1 MGLLE
6 SIRRWIDG
14 EQGEDLLEAA
24 DEHSKPRRIWEEFLV
39 KIAREVE
46 AVMQRE
52 MFTPPG
58 GLTYIPRE
66 YVVYLSA
73 EDDKDWQGDKRR
85 GLEQGLFHVLSERAK
100 ELAGATPLAAKSF
113 AVELRVDGTLEKG
126 QFRVQA
132 VWDETETGHTQVN
145 ARVGA
150 SGRGS
155 QGGTQGMSS
164 DKLPAAAPAAAVNF
178 NDTIRERADGSRG
191 DTEPGGEASAETG
204 EQSEAG
210 EQTVVRP
217 RIRELYSIEIW
228 RDGVRESVVAITKP
242 EITIGRGSRSITVD
256 LPLKGDPEISR
267 VHAVLTRE
275 GDGRYWLVPKGRN
288 PTLVAG
294 RELPREE
301 RTEVQPDQKIAICN
315 FILRIQPR

>member
-1 MGLLE
+1 MGLLD
-6 SIRRWIDG
+6 SIRKWIDG
-14 EQGEDLLEAA
+14 EQGEDLLETA

-85 GLEQGLFHVLSERAK
+85 GLEQGLFHVLSERAR
-100 ELAGATPLAAKSF
+100 ELSGSNQLAAKSF

-132 VWDETETGHTQVN
+132 VWDETESGHTQVN
-145 ARVGA
+145 ARVGSA
-150 SGRGS
+150 TA
-155 QGGTQGMSS
+155 Q
-164 DKLPAAAPAAAVNF
+164 APQIDF
-178 NDTIRERADGSRG
+178 NETIREFADGSRG
-191 DTEPGGEASAETG
+191 DTEADGESG
-204 EQSEAG
+204 PG

-217 RIRELYSIEIW
+217 RIITLYSIEVW
-228 RDGVRESVVAITKP
+228 KDGVRESVVPISKP
-242 EITIGRGSRSITVD
+242 EISIGRGSRSITVD
-256 LPLKGDPEISR
+256 LPLRGDPEISR
-267 VHAVLTRE
+267 VHATLTRE
-275 GDGRYWLVPKGRN
+275 NDGRYYLLAKGRN
-288 PTLVAG
+288 PTIVAG

-301 RTEVQPDQKIAICN
+301 RTEVMPDQKIAICN
-315 FILRIQPR
+315 FVLRIQPR

>member
-6 SIRRWIDG
+6 SIRKWIDG
-14 EQGEDLLEAA
+14 EQGEDLLESA

-100 ELAGATPLAAKSF
+100 ELAGSTALAAKSF

-132 VWDETETGHTQVN
+132 VWDETESGHTQVN
-145 ARVGA
+145 PRV
-150 SGRGS
+150 
-155 QGGTQGMSS
+155 SS
-164 DKLPAAAPAAAVNF
+164 SSTSAQPSPINLS
-178 NDTIRERADGSRG
+178 DTIRERADGSRG
-191 DTEPGGEASAETG
+191 EDEPE
-204 EQSEAG
+204 SEGSLG

-217 RIRELYSIEIW
+217 RITVLYQVEVW
-228 RDGVRESVVAITKP
+228 KDGVRESVVPISKS

-267 VHAVLTRE
+267 VHATLTRE
-275 GDGRYWLVPKGRN
+275 NDGRYYLLAKGRN
-288 PTLVAG
+288 PTIVAG

-315 FILRIQPR
+315 FVLRIQPR

>member
-39 KIAREVE
+39 KIARKVE
-46 AVMQRE
+46 EVMQEE

-66 YVVYLSA
+66 YIVYLSN
-73 EDDKDWQGDKRR
+73 EDDKDWQGDKRK
-85 GLEQGLFHVLSERAK
+85 GLEQGLFHVLSERAR
-100 ELAGATPLAAKSF
+100 ELSGSTQLAAKSF
-113 AVELRVDGTLEKG
+113 SVELRVDGTLEKG

-132 VWDETETGHTQVN
+132 VWNETEAGHTQVN
-145 ARVGA
+145 PRVGA
-150 SGRGS
+150 APR
-155 QGGTQGMSS
+155 
-164 DKLPAAAPAAAVNF
+164 PAPEVDF
-178 NDTIRERADGSRG
+178 SETIRERADGTRG
-191 DTEPGGEASAETG
+191 DTEPGDTGTG
-204 EQSEAG
+204 ELG

-217 RIRELYSIEIW
+217 RIKELYSVEVW
-228 RDGVRESVVAITKP
+228 KNGVRENVVPITKP

-267 VHAVLTRE
+267 VHATLTRE
-275 GDGRYWLVPKGRN
+275 TDGRYYLIAKGRN
-288 PTLVAG
+288 PTMVG
-294 RELPREE
+294 NREIAREQ
-301 RTEVQPDQKIAICN
+301 RAEVLPDQKIAICN
-315 FILRIQPR
+315 FVLRIQPK

>member
-1 MGLLE
+1 LNYLRFTIHHLLAMGLLE

-14 EQGEDLLEAA
+14 EQSEDLLEAA

-85 GLEQGLFHVLSERAK
+85 GLEQGLFHVLSERAR
-100 ELAGATPLAAKSF
+100 ELSGSTHLAAKSF

-126 QFRVQA
+126 QFRIQA
-132 VWDETETGHTQVN
+132 VWDETESGHTQVN

-150 SGRGS
+150 P
-155 QGGTQGMSS
+155 Q
-164 DKLPAAAPAAAVNF
+164 AAPSPSINL
-178 NDTIRERADGSRG
+178 NDTVRERIDGST
-191 DTEPGGEASAETG
+191 DDSEPGAS
-204 EQSEAG
+204 EQS

-217 RIRELYSIEIW
+217 RIKELYSVEIW
-228 RDGVRESVVAITKP
+228 KDGVRESVVPVTKP

-275 GDGRYWLVPKGRN
+275 NDGRYWLLAKGRN
-288 PTLVAG
+288 PTLVGG

-301 RTEVQPDQKIAICN
+301 RTEVLPDQKIAICN
-315 FILRIQPR
+315 FVIRIQPR